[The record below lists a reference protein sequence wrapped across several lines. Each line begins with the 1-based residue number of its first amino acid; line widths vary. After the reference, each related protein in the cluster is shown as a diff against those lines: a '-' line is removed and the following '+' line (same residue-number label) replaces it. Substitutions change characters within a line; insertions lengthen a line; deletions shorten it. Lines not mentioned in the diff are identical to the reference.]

1 MRISRVSRSQVPGAR
16 DPAFLERELAG
27 WPRIRG
33 SPVERAA
40 WGLCWGAPPCGVAS
54 STPTPASVPG
64 SKPRVVSVPRPCQPG
79 HPVLLLGGVAVRDRH
94 CLSKLLVGGTWF
106 WVARLELTH
115 SGSFEMALH
124 LRRLQQHGGEVAFF
138 TESLWLRGWSCCGQR
153 G

>member
-1 MRISRVSRSQVPGAR
+1 MRISRVNRSQVPGAG

-33 SPVERAA
+33 SPVDRAA
-40 WGLCWGAPPCGVAS
+40 RGLCWRAPPCGVPPPPP
-54 STPTPASVPG
+54 PTPASVPG
-64 SKPRVVSVPRPCQPG
+64 SRPRVLSVPGPASLAILSCC
-79 HPVLLLGGVAVRDRH
+79 GGVVRDGH
-94 CLSKLLVGGTWF
+94 CLSKLLAGRTWF